1 MPKELAQLQ
10 FEIIILVHIKN
21 QHEKVS
27 LVVRSLWQCQTGI
40 NNKKPRPGKQVR
52 LRKSMIAEMPPF
64 AHCTPP
70 CICTL
75 FCRSSYCSRS
85 WLPRHWFLQDLSS
98 YFAIFLHSFTLPET
112 DWRRTSNGPPCR
124 TPGRFDSSRSCW
136 LERRFLW
143 AFVRYTNDAFL
154 HAFMPHLWW
163 KCLEVLVGWSG
174 GIIVFVWCLWRSLS
188 KCFAKI
194 WRFFLR
200 SWSHSFAVGLCSFG
214 FKPNASLCAALRF
227 VKLVKLVKLLT
238 SQTSQTCF

>member
-136 LERRFLW
+136 LMCSWLARCQNGSMWNADFYEHSYDTQMMPF
-143 AFVRYTNDAFL
+143 
-154 HAFMPHLWW
+154 FMSSCHIYGESAW
-163 KCLEVLVGWSG
+163 KS
-174 GIIVFVWCLWRSLS
+174 
-188 KCFAKI
+188 
-194 WRFFLR
+194 
-200 SWSHSFAVGLCSFG
+200 
-214 FKPNASLCAALRF
+214 
-227 VKLVKLVKLLT
+227 
-238 SQTSQTCF
+238 